1 MTGETDTRPL
11 PPLYPY
17 QNFVP
22 EDLLLALA
30 VEDEDDMEVRL
41 VTLKRLCVWACC
53 LLIPFIIVCAPLPI
67 PESLQFRVLRRIL
80 FLLLAIPPLSYSI
93 FISDRRHSLLF
104 FTLSSPSSGSGQQAL
119 VPPP

>member
-30 VEDEDDMEVRL
+30 VEDEDDMEVRP
-41 VTLKRLCVWACC
+41 V
-53 LLIPFIIVCAPLPI
+53 
-67 PESLQFRVLRRIL
+67 SH
-80 FLLLAIPPLSYSI
+80 SI
-93 FISDRRHSLLF
+93 CISNRRHSLLF
-104 FTLSSPSSGSGQQAL
+104 FNLSSPSSGSGQQAL
-119 VPPP
+119 VPPPQRERHSVPLRRR